1 MKQGEAK
8 RENGV
13 LYRFFGHL
21 KTILNHK
28 RLVRRHCF
36 AVGLYVQGIMHDWSK
51 YHPAEFFK
59 GVRYYTGKFS
69 PNRLEKQE
77 YGFSKA
83 WMHHKGR
90 NKHHFEYW
98 VDTTSSNEPGPKRV
112 RGVKM
117 PYRYVA
123 EMFCDRVAASKNYNK
138 EAYTDADAWNYYLQS
153 KDADILHPETR
164 AQIEELLQML
174 KDKGEKATFAYLK
187 EKIAI
192 AKRQKV

>member
-98 VDTTSSNEPGPKRV
+98 TDYNPKTKKVEPV
-112 RGVKM
+112 MM
-117 PYRYVA
+117 PLRFVA
-123 EMFCDRVAASKNYNK
+123 EMFCDRLAASKIYNK
-138 EAYTDADAWNYYLQS
+138 ENYNNTQPLDYFLKGKDRRIIHPQTSDLLESWLVLLNEQGEDAVFQT
-153 KDADILHPETR
+153 I
-164 AQIEELLQML
+164 
-174 KDKGEKATFAYLK
+174 KAALR
-187 EKIAI
+187 EN
-192 AKRQKV
+192 RS